1 MFISIFLIEMNNNNQ
16 YICTV
21 FIVLHCVTLL
31 AYPGT
36 LTYDKIIKIP
46 LLFI

>member
-1 MFISIFLIEMNNNNQ
+1 MNNNTQ
-16 YICTV
+16 YISQ
-21 FIVLHCVTLL
+21 FIVLHCVALL

-46 LLFI
+46 LQSI